1 MQIKKL
7 ELYNWRNINNVSLD
21 LSPHITF
28 VRGPNGAGKTNLL
41 EAIWY
46 LAYARSFRKLPD
58 SNLIRKGEKESS
70 INGIFTEDNEFVRDI
85 SIKLRSSNKRVEVD
99 NKKINTLSSYIGT
112 ILISAF
118 EPKKVFFFK
127 NEPGERRRVMDET
140 LSAIYPEYL
149 YSLSRYK
156 KLLKERNKLIYQ
168 NGDGDMIQV
177 LTNELIKFSY
187 QIVIHRKELIDYLND
202 KADMYFKKLFKDSDK
217 LRFEYKTNTCESSSF
232 NSYKEKMLTTFSE
245 RKSYEMI
252 RRTTLIGPHCDDM
265 VGYLNDLPLSNYA
278 SQGQNR
284 LASLSIV
291 LALKDLMQE
300 RKNKIPILIL
310 DDVLSDLD
318 EIKQKKVCETIR
330 SCGQVILTGNQNET
344 YSDFDY
350 IDIIDGT
357 IQNKGEK

>member
-7 ELYNWRNINNVSLD
+7 ELYNWRNIQNVSLD
-21 LSPHITF
+21 LSPKITF

-58 SNLIRKGEKESS
+58 SNLIKKGEKEASVK
-70 INGIFTEDNEFVRDI
+70 GEFVEENDFVHDI
-85 SIKLRSSNKRVEVD
+85 SIKLRSSNKRVEID

-127 NEPGERRRVMDET
+127 NEPSERRRVMDET

-168 NGDGDMIQV
+168 NGDADMIQV

-187 QIVIHRKELIDYLND
+187 QLVIHRKELIDYLNNVG
-202 KADMYFKKLFKDSDK
+202 DMYFKRLFKEDSK
-217 LRFEYKTNTCESSSF
+217 LRFEYKTNTCDSTSF
-232 NSYKEKMLTTFSE
+232 NEYKEAMLTNFFE

-252 RRTTLIGPHCDDM
+252 RRTTLIGPHYDDM

-300 RKNKIPILIL
+300 RKNKVPILIL

-318 EIKQKKVCETIR
+318 DVKQKRVCEAIR
-330 SCGQVILTGNQNET
+330 NCGQVILTGNQQDM

-350 IDIIDGT
+350 IDIVDGV
-357 IQNKGEK
+357 IQGKGEK